1 MTLGEKIY
9 AARKQMGWTQTRL
22 ADELGVS
29 SEVVSKWEH
38 DFYAPN
44 EWNAEK
50 LNELLG
56 LDLMEDDGTPVNAR
70 LFDEVHMSAF
80 LKGKFSTGNY
90 PNALRALSF
99 AKEKH
104 AGQWRSPKS
113 LRIPYT
119 IHPLTMAC
127 HALAMGL
134 EDDALI
140 AAILLHD
147 VCEDCGVPP
156 EKLPVCDEV
165 QEIVA
170 LVTKPVD
177 KVKFSE
183 EAYYS
188 AIFENPKACLVKC
201 IDRCNNVSG
210 MTLGFTP
217 ARMKEYIAETETW
230 YPDLLRVVKSVP
242 EYNNAAW
249 LLSYQIRSI
258 LQTAKKIS

>member
-9 AARKQMGWTQTRL
+9 AARKKKGWTQTRL

-29 SEVVSKWEH
+29 SEVVSKWER
-38 DFYAPN
+38 DFYSPN

-56 LDLMEDDGTPVNAR
+56 LDLMEDDGSPVNGR
-70 LFDEVHMSAF
+70 LYNEDHMSAY
-80 LKGKFSTGNY
+80 LRGKFGAGGF
-90 PNALRALSF
+90 PNALAALSF

-104 AGQWRSPKS
+104 AGQWRSPKA
-113 LRIPYT
+113 LHIPY
-119 IHPLTMAC
+119 IVHPLTMTC

-134 EDDALI
+134 EDDVLL

-147 VCEDCGVPP
+147 VCEDCAVAPSD
-156 EKLPVCDEV
+156 LPVCAEV

-170 LVTKPVD
+170 LVTKPED
-177 KVKFSE
+177 KPKFSE
-183 EAYYS
+183 DAYYS
-188 AIFENPKACLVKC
+188 AILDNPKACLVKC

-210 MTLGFTP
+210 MALGFTP
-217 ARMKEYIAETETW
+217 ARMKKYIAETEEW
-230 YPDLLRVVKSVP
+230 YPELLRAVKAVP

-258 LQTAKKIS
+258 LQTAKKID